1 MSPWEQSCESRWCV
15 GCARDMWGSGRS
27 VSVCDKWILK
37 MLQFLMSHKMWV
49 ISPRVMDKSRVL
61 GAAKCLVL
69 PGPGLWKLWPAP
81 RRGFNFSSAEL
92 LQCRA
97 VTSGNTLNTHLSDVN
112 SCMIMYIIHTHCSCC
127 Q

>member
-61 GAAKCLVL
+61 GAAKCR
-69 PGPGLWKLWPAP
+69 PARAWLMETVARSSP
-81 RRGFNFSSAEL
+81 RF
-92 LQCRA
+92 
-97 VTSGNTLNTHLSDVN
+97 
-112 SCMIMYIIHTHCSCC
+112 
-127 Q
+127 

>member
-15 GCARDMWGSGRS
+15 GCLGCGAADPGYVGSGRS

-61 GAAKCLVL
+61 GAAKCRAA
-69 PGPGLWKLWPAP
+69 PGLWKLRPGP
-81 RRGFNFSSAEL
+81 RLGFNFTSAEL
-92 LQCRA
+92 LQCRD
-97 VTSGNTLNTHLSDVN
+97 VTLGQIGVIL
-112 SCMIMYIIHTHCSCC
+112 
-127 Q
+127 